1 MQPCNI
7 IQSHNYKNFSRIYAT
22 FKRKKDAMEY
32 LEMIK
37 KTSKNLYSK
46 CVFSAKTDILTCYHG
61 NNNDVTFYKIT
72 PINK

>member
-7 IQSHNYKNFSRIYAT
+7 IKTHNYKPTKQTYAT
-22 FKRKKDAMEY
+22 FKSKKEATDY
-32 LEMIK
+32 LNMIK

-61 NNNDVTFYKIT
+61 ESDDIT
-72 PINK
+72 YFQIISINK